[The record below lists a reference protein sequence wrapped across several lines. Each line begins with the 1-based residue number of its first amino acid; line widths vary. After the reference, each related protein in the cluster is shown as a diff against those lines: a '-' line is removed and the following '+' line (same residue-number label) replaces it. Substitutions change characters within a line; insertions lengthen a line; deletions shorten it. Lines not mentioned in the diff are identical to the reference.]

1 MRLPRLMCVLVVL
14 AIAFVG
20 GSLAPTEAR
29 AADATPSVASLTR
42 MEGRVKKDGVLV
54 VHVLVPLCDNAQI
67 VCGSKAA
74 GDPLDLARNLYWGA
88 IFGQKRFF
96 TRKTSSFTQVSEE
109 KGTGSHLERSVVRRF
124 VDGSPWG
131 RAGKVELIVV
141 LDAFRGDHIDG
152 VVDTFFNEA
161 AAGKSLS
168 FDDGGKRR
176 TVAVSVVGYA
186 GHNRM
191 MDGKKP
197 PALGERAGLEPIPS
211 FVMACYSR
219 SYFQK
224 ALTRRGSDMLLMTKQ
239 LMAPE
244 GYVIEA
250 IVGAIAENADKPA
263 IKRRAIAAYAKW
275 QKIEE
280 KAAATIFD

>member
-1 MRLPRLMCVLVVL
+1 MRVARLSWFWLV
-14 AIAFVG
+14 AAFALG
-20 GSLAPTEAR
+20 GSPWAPRQAM
-29 AADATPSVASLTR
+29 AADTVRSATSLTR
-42 MEGRVKKDGVLV
+42 MEARVKKDGVLV

-74 GDPLDLARNLYWGA
+74 GDPLDASKNLYWGA

-96 TRKTSSFTQVSEE
+96 SRKASAFTRVGDE
-109 KGTGSHLERSVVRRF
+109 KGSGSHLERAVVRRF
-124 VDGSPWG
+124 VDGAPWG
-131 RAGKVELIVV
+131 RSDKVELILV
-141 LDAFRGDHIDG
+141 LDAFRGDRIDG
-152 VVDTFFNEA
+152 VVDAFFDEA
-161 AAGKSLS
+161 EAGKSLT

-176 TVAVSVVGYA
+176 TVSVSVVGYA

-197 PALGERAGLEPIPS
+197 PPIGKHAAPEAIPS

-219 SYFQK
+219 SYFE
-224 ALTRRGSDMLLMTKQ
+224 AGLTRRGSDMLLMTKQ

-244 GYVIEA
+244 GYVVEA
-250 IVGAIAENADKPA
+250 IVDAVAANADRPS

-280 KAAATIFD
+280 QVAATIFD

>member
-1 MRLPRLMCVLVVL
+1 MTSARVTLVLLAVLFVVAPL
-14 AIAFVG
+14 DAVG
-20 GSLAPTEAR
+20 APVR
-29 AADATPSVASLTR
+29 DSLTR
-42 MEGRVKKDGVLV
+42 VQARVKKDGVLV

-88 IFGQKRFF
+88 VFGQKRFF
-96 TRKTSSFTQVSEE
+96 GRKASAFAQVSVE
-109 KGTGSHLERSVVRRF
+109 KGTGAHLERSVFRRS
-124 VDGSPWG
+124 VGGAPWG
-131 RAGKVELIVV
+131 RTENVELLVV
-141 LDAFRGDHIDG
+141 LDAFRGDRIDG
-152 VVDTFFNEA
+152 VVDTFFDEA
-161 AAGKSLS
+161 ARGKSLS

-197 PALGERAGLEPIPS
+197 PTLDERAGLEPIPS

-219 SYFQK
+219 SYF
-224 ALTRRGSDMLLMTKQ
+224 AEGLTRRGSDMLLMTKQ

-250 IVGAIAENADKPA
+250 IVGAISENVDKPA

-280 KAAATIFD
+280 RAASTIFD

>member
-1 MRLPRLMCVLVVL
+1 MSMARLVCVMVVVAL
-14 AIAFVG
+14 AAG
-20 GSLAPTEAR
+20 LWAPTEAR
-29 AADATPSVASLTR
+29 AADAAASATSLTR
-42 MEGRVKKDGVLV
+42 LQGRVRKDGVLV

-67 VCGSKAA
+67 VCGSKSA

-96 TRKTSSFTQVSEE
+96 TRKASSFTQVSEE
-109 KGTGSHLERSVVRRF
+109 KGTGSHLERSVLRRF
-124 VDGSPWG
+124 VDGAPWG
-131 RAGKVELIVV
+131 RPGKVELLVV
-141 LDAFRGDHIDG
+141 LDAFRGDHIDS

-197 PALGERAGLEPIPS
+197 PAISDRAGLEPIPS
-211 FVMACYSR
+211 FVMACHSR
-219 SYFQK
+219 SYFED
-224 ALTRRGSDMLLMTKQ
+224 ALSRRGSDMLLMTKQ

-244 GYVIEA
+244 GYVVDA
-250 IVGAIAENADKPA
+250 IVGAVAENVDRAA

-275 QKIEE
+275 QKIDE
-280 KAAATIFD
+280 KVAATIFD

>member
-1 MRLPRLMCVLVVL
+1 MTSLQLGLVLVAVL
-14 AIAFVG
+14 
-20 GSLAPTEAR
+20 L
-29 AADATPSVASLTR
+29 SVAVPLEALGAPLPDSLGR
-42 MEGRVKKDGVLV
+42 MQARVKKDGILV

-88 IFGQKRFF
+88 VFGQKRFF
-96 TRKTSSFTQVSEE
+96 SRKASSFTPVSVE
-109 KGTGSHLERSVVRRF
+109 KGTGAHLERAVVRRF
-124 VDGSPWG
+124 VDGGPWG
-131 RAGKVELIVV
+131 RTEQVELVVV
-141 LDAFRGDHIDG
+141 LDAFRGDRIDD
-152 VVDTFFNEA
+152 VVDAFFDEA
-161 AAGKSLS
+161 AAGKSVT
-168 FDDGGKRR
+168 FEDGGKRR
-176 TVAVSVVGYA
+176 TVAVSVAGYA

-197 PALGERAGLEPIPS
+197 PPLREGTGREPIPS
-211 FVMACYSR
+211 FVMACHSR
-219 SYFQK
+219 SYFESG
-224 ALTRRGSDMLLMTKQ
+224 LTRRGSEMLLMTKQ

-250 IVGAIAENADKPA
+250 IVGAVAENADRPA

-280 KAAATIFD
+280 RAAATIFD

>member
-1 MRLPRLMCVLVVL
+1 MCAWVALLAFTVALAPR
-14 AIAFVG
+14 AAAAAD
-20 GSLAPTEAR
+20 SAPTESSHAR
-29 AADATPSVASLTR
+29 MQAQ
-42 MEGRVKKDGVLV
+42 VKKDGVLV

-88 IFGQKRFF
+88 VFGQKRFF
-96 TRKTSSFTQVSEE
+96 SRKASSFTQVGVE
-109 KGTGSHLERSVVRRF
+109 KGSGSHLERSVVRRF
-124 VDGSPWG
+124 VDGAPWG
-131 RAGKVELIVV
+131 RADKVELLVV
-141 LDAFRGDHIDG
+141 LDAFRGDRIDE

-161 AAGKSLS
+161 AAGKSLD

-176 TVAVSVVGYA
+176 TVAVNVVGYA

-197 PALGERAGLEPIPS
+197 PAIVARAGRAPIPS
-211 FVMACYSR
+211 FVMACHSR
-219 SYFQK
+219 SYFDDG
-224 ALTRRGSDMLLMTKQ
+224 LTRRGSEMLLMTKQ

-244 GYVIEA
+244 GYVVDA
-250 IVGAIAENADKPA
+250 IVGAVAENADKRT

-280 KAAATIFD
+280 RVAATIFD